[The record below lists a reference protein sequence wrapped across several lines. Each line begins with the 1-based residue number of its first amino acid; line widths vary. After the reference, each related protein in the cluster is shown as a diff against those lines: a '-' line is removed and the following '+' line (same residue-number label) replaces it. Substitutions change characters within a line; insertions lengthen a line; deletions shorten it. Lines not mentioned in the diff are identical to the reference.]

1 MKSIEIFKQIISN
14 YIPEYKSSL
23 DESVFR
29 DAKSFFTAF
38 DSEISGVQG
47 INESNIT
54 TSYIFEADSETIEP
68 TLKQQLQNKE
78 IDLNEIID
86 EFLGDLAQLYLEEP
100 YSTDPIILF
109 LLSNNNPEFLE
120 QLEFAK
126 ELKLA
131 FQRIDRQEKKVQL
144 KQIDVQEDEKIIRAA
159 FQRIERA
166 EKKKQLQDLEEAE
179 KLKPTGSG
187 FAAYSPNK
195 ELNDEYPFNN
205 SVKPKNQIPWKFMI
219 RVAAVLIL
227 VLIPVGISV
236 LFFGDDETTVGVG
249 KGPKP
254 KGGKTIL
261 YAETGDLTELK
272 EIKLP
277 EKENIIIRSEY
288 NKNYSIQ
295 GFGKPNSKEVQIILY
310 YNGNQINY
318 LVNKIKLIDLKISEL
333 KNKNI
338 KDKEATLTSLSEI
351 SSKCKLD
358 KQALELKDLTYE
370 FDSKNFKL
378 TVYTKNKID
387 PKKLKVYS
395 IKNDDESLS
404 YFLKLFDK
412 YYSLSKSKGSLGVV
426 TKQELLDE
434 LEEID

>member
-47 INESNIT
+47 MNETNIT

-68 TLKQQLQNKE
+68 TLKQQLQKKE

-100 YSTDPIILF
+100 NSSDPIISF
-109 LLSNNNPEFLE
+109 LLTSNNPEFLE

-131 FQRIDRQEKKVQL
+131 FQRIERQEKKAQL
-144 KQIDVQEDEKIIRAA
+144 KQVEEQDENEVIRAA

-187 FAAYSPNK
+187 FAAYSPNE
-195 ELNDEYPFNN
+195 ELNDEYPFYN
-205 SVKPKNQIPWKFMI
+205 SVKSKNQIPWKFVI

-236 LFFGDDETTVGVG
+236 LFFGDDEKTVGVG
-249 KGPKP
+249 KDPKP
-254 KGGKTIL
+254 KGGKTII

-272 EIKLP
+272 RLEIPLP
-277 EKENIIIRSEY
+277 KIDDIISTIQNNKPSFGFAREEEKV
-288 NKNYSIQ
+288 SI
-295 GFGKPNSKEVQIILY
+295 SVIY
-310 YNGNQINY
+310 TGNQIAY
-318 LVNKIKLIDLKISEL
+318 LDQKIILLENKIKEL
-333 KNKNI
+333 KAKNI
-338 KDKEATLTSLSEI
+338 KDKESTLTSLSEI

-358 KQALELKDLTYE
+358 KKALELKDLTYE

>member
-1 MKSIEIFKQIISN
+1 MKSVEIFKQIISN
-14 YIPEYKSSL
+14 HIPDYKSSL
-23 DESVFR
+23 DDAVFR
-29 DAKSFFTAF
+29 DAKSFFTDS
-38 DSEISGVQG
+38 DSEIGDTQ
-47 INESNIT
+47 NISRAKST
-54 TSYIFEADSETIEP
+54 VSYIFEADSEINEP
-68 TLKQQLQNKE
+68 SLKQQLQNKE

-100 YSTDPIILF
+100 NSSDPIILF
-109 LLSNNNPEFLE
+109 LLYSNNLEFLK

-126 ELKLA
+126 ELKQA
-131 FQRIDRQEKKVQL
+131 IRRIERQEKKEEL
-144 KQIDVQEDEKIIRAA
+144 KQLDEQEDEGVIRAA
-159 FQRIERA
+159 FQRIERE

-187 FAAYSPNK
+187 FISYSANL
-195 ELNDEYPFNN
+195 ELKDEYQFNQ
-205 SVKPKNQIPWKFMI
+205 SVASKNQIPWKFVI
-219 RVAAVLIL
+219 RVAAILIL

-236 LFFGDDETTVGVG
+236 LFFGDDETSTVI

-254 KGGKTIL
+254 KGGKTII
-261 YAETGDLTELK
+261 YAETGDLSELK
-272 EIKLP
+272 RLDIPLP
-277 EKENIIIRSEY
+277 KIDDIISTIQNNKPSFGFAREEEKI
-288 NKNYSIQ
+288 SISVIY
-295 GFGKPNSKEVQIILY
+295 K
-310 YNGNQINY
+310 GNQIDY
-318 LVNKIKLIDLKISEL
+318 LDQKIILIENKIKEL
-333 KNKNI
+333 KAKNI

-358 KQALELKDLTYE
+358 KKALELKDLTYE

-404 YFLKLFDK
+404 YFLKLFDN

-426 TKQELLDE
+426 TNQELLDE

>member
-1 MKSIEIFKQIISN
+1 
-14 YIPEYKSSL
+14 
-23 DESVFR
+23 
-29 DAKSFFTAF
+29 
-38 DSEISGVQG
+38 
-47 INESNIT
+47 
-54 TSYIFEADSETIEP
+54 
-68 TLKQQLQNKE
+68 
-78 IDLNEIID
+78 
-86 EFLGDLAQLYLEEP
+86 
-100 YSTDPIILF
+100 
-109 LLSNNNPEFLE
+109 
-120 QLEFAK
+120 
-126 ELKLA
+126 
-131 FQRIDRQEKKVQL
+131 
-144 KQIDVQEDEKIIRAA
+144 
-159 FQRIERA
+159 
-166 EKKKQLQDLEEAE
+166 LEEAE

-205 SVKPKNQIPWKFMI
+205 SVKPKNQIPWKFVI

-254 KGGKTIL
+254 KGGKTII

-272 EIKLP
+272 RLEIPLP
-277 EKENIIIRSEY
+277 KIDDIISTIQNNKPSFGFAREEEKV
-288 NKNYSIQ
+288 SI
-295 GFGKPNSKEVQIILY
+295 SVIY
-310 YNGNQINY
+310 TGNQIAY
-318 LVNKIKLIDLKISEL
+318 LDQKIILLENKIKEL
-333 KNKNI
+333 KAKNI
-338 KDKEATLTSLSEI
+338 KEKEATLTSLSEI
-351 SSKCKLD
+351 SSKCILD
-358 KQALELKDLTYE
+358 KKALELKDLTYE

-378 TVYTKNKID
+378 TVYSKNKID

-395 IKNDDESLS
+395 IKNDDEPLS

>member
-23 DESVFR
+23 DEAVFR
-29 DAKSFFTAF
+29 DAKSFFTDS
-38 DSEISGVQG
+38 DSEIGGVRG
-47 INESNIT
+47 MSETNIT
-54 TSYIFEADSETIEP
+54 TSYIFEVDSEIIEP
-68 TLKQQLQNKE
+68 SLKQQLQKKE

-86 EFLGDLAQLYLEEP
+86 EFLCDLAHLYLEEP
-100 YSTDPIILF
+100 NSSDPIILF
-109 LLSNNNPEFLE
+109 LLSSNNLEFLE

-131 FQRIDRQEKKVQL
+131 FQKIERQEKKEEL
-144 KQIDVQEDEKIIRAA
+144 KQIDVHEDEKIIRAA

-166 EKKKQLQDLEEAE
+166 EKKKQLQELENEHQ
-179 KLKPTGSG
+179 LNKP
-187 FAAYSPNK
+187 AAS
-195 ELNDEYPFNN
+195 
-205 SVKPKNQIPWKFMI
+205 KNQIPWKFVI

-254 KGGKTIL
+254 KGGKTII

-272 EIKLP
+272 KIKLP
-277 EKENIIIRSEY
+277 GEKNVIISSELK
-288 NKNYSIQ
+288 KNYRIQ
-295 GFGKPNSKEVQIILY
+295 GIGKSNFEEVNIAICFNGDQIE
-310 YNGNQINY
+310 Y
-318 LVNKIKLIDLKISEL
+318 LNKKITLIDSKIKEF

-395 IKNDDESLS
+395 IKNDDEPLS

>member
-1 MKSIEIFKQIISN
+1 MKSVEIFKQIISN
-14 YIPEYKSSL
+14 HIPEYKSSL
-23 DESVFR
+23 DEAVFR
-29 DAKSFFTAF
+29 DAKSFFTDS
-38 DSEISGVQG
+38 DSEIGDTR
-47 INESNIT
+47 NISRAKST
-54 TSYIFEADSETIEP
+54 VSYIFEADSEINEP
-68 TLKQQLQNKE
+68 SLKQQLQKKE

-86 EFLGDLAQLYLEEP
+86 EFLGDIAQLYLEEP
-100 YSTDPIILF
+100 NSSDPIILF
-109 LLSNNNPEFLE
+109 LLSSNNLEFLK

-126 ELKLA
+126 ELKQA
-131 FQRIDRQEKKVQL
+131 IRRIERQEKKEEL
-144 KQIDVQEDEKIIRAA
+144 KQLDEQEDEGVIRAA
-159 FQRIERA
+159 FQRIERE

-205 SVKPKNQIPWKFMI
+205 SVKPKNQIPWKFVI

-288 NKNYSIQ
+288 NKSYSIQ
-295 GFGKPNSKEVQIILY
+295 GFGKPNSKEVQILLY

-358 KQALELKDLTYE
+358 KQALEIKDLTYE
-370 FDSKNFKL
+370 FDSKNIKL
-378 TVYTKNKID
+378 TVYSKNKID

-426 TKQELLDE
+426 TNQELLDK